1 VIRPRRVGLLLAA
14 FVCVSGGA
22 ATAFAPALSA
32 QDTTRHAPDTAS
44 STLPSEQ
51 DYSSKRQATMSD
63 IKTAQHKLA
72 ELRTERI
79 ELESRVDSVAVKAT
93 QKRASELLL
102 SHETT
107 ALRSLDSMLT
117 SSQEILLAQRD
128 RFLSL
133 GEAVRR
139 RADAELVVVVRVDS
153 GTGSQHVE
161 GLTVQVDSAPAAE
174 RRYSDAANDALS
186 AGAVDEVYHS
196 NVLPST
202 HAVTLTMSLNGSS
215 QTKAVSVD
223 VPTGAITYVQFTVH
237 AGQLAL
243 STWINRSGP
252 Q

>member
-1 VIRPRRVGLLLAA
+1 MRASRVGLLLA
-14 FVCVSGGA
+14 VCVSGGI
-22 ATAFAPALSA
+22 ATAFVPALRA

-44 STLPSEQ
+44 TSVETEQ
-51 DYSSKRQATMSD
+51 QYTSKRHATESD
-63 IKTAQHKLA
+63 IKDAQRKLA
-72 ELRTERI
+72 DLRLERI
-79 ELESRVDSVAVKAT
+79 RLESRVDSADVKAT
-93 QKRASELLL
+93 QRRASELLL

-117 SSQEILLAQRD
+117 ASQENLLAQRD

-139 RADAELVVVVRVDS
+139 RADAELVIVVRVDS
-153 GTGSQHVE
+153 GPGTQHIE

-174 RRYSDAANDALS
+174 RRYSDAANDALG
-186 AGAVDEVYHS
+186 AGAVDEVYRS
-196 NVLPST
+196 NLLPAT

-223 VPTGAITYVQFTVH
+223 VPTGAVTYVQFTVH
-237 AGQLAL
+237 AGQLVL

>member
-1 VIRPRRVGLLLAA
+1 MIRPRRVGLLLAA
-14 FVCVSGGA
+14 FVCVSVAA

-63 IKTAQHKLA
+63 IKAAQHKLA

-117 SSQEILLAQRD
+117 ASQEILLAQRD

-153 GTGSQHVE
+153 GTGTQHVE

-174 RRYSDAANDALS
+174 RRYSNAANDALS

-237 AGQLAL
+237 AGQLVL